1 MVAELHNRRVVRVP
15 EVIGLPFKKARIIVE
30 DAGLTLEAVLYRES
44 YEERDTVLDQRPA
57 RGQMI
62 YEGSRVT
69 LWVARRGYMEQLP
82 AIYRRSDAVG
92 RNVVRD
98 ICFLFEHM
106 FGSIEEVLEE
116 GHRFYDPHEC
126 PPEFLDWLASWTAM
140 VMDMDWP
147 ETKKRAILKRGVDL
161 YRIRG
166 TKRGLVLFLKL
177 FTGHEPLIEENEWP
191 FKGFRVGGD
200 ARVGLDSVVLPP
212 VERAHC
218 FIVTMPV
225 KFTDVS
231 PEMVI
236 RIHRI
241 IQMEKPAHTQHYLR
255 FASDVGD
262 VELRDFFAIGL
273 RSGIGI
279 GAEIV
284 KPLEGAEAAAAVA
297 EFEAAAAGR
306 GGGSVSALPGLM
318 PRSSASDLA
327 AAAASSPGPDRPA
340 EARLDPPPTAP
351 STAMASAAASA
362 APPSAAPL
370 PAETRAEVAPEA
382 SLEAA
387 PKAPTDTSGTA
398 TPGTATP
405 GTAAPGAGTAPD
417 TGPAPAARRARK
429 QPTKE
434 FKAPAEPAA
443 EPTGQTD
450 RASGAEPTSA
460 RDSATE
466 SPEGSE
472 AQSRDPKGRDPE
484 DAT

>member
-62 YEGSRVT
+62 YEGSRVS

-98 ICFLFEHM
+98 VCFLFEHM
-106 FGSIEEVLEE
+106 FGSIEEVLED
-116 GHRFYDPHEC
+116 GHRYYDPHEC

-140 VMDMDWP
+140 VLEMDWP

-177 FTGHEPLIEENEWP
+177 FTGHEPVIEENEWP

-231 PEMVI
+231 PETVI

-255 FASDVGD
+255 FASDIGD
-262 VELRDFFAIGL
+262 VELRDFFTIGL

-279 GAEIV
+279 GSEIV

-297 EFEAAAAGR
+297 EYEAAASGRGPAPTALAGIAGR
-306 GGGSVSALPGLM
+306 PSASSGEASTSAPSASAPSVSAPSAV
-318 PRSSASDLA
+318 SSAEPGAESPGVA
-327 AAAASSPGPDRPA
+327 AAAA
-340 EARLDPPPTAP
+340 TP
-351 STAMASAAASA
+351 STG
-362 APPSAAPL
+362 PS
-370 PAETRAEVAPEA
+370 
-382 SLEAA
+382 
-387 PKAPTDTSGTA
+387 
-398 TPGTATP
+398 
-405 GTAAPGAGTAPD
+405 
-417 TGPAPAARRARK
+417 PAARRSRK
-429 QPTKE
+429 PTKE
-434 FKAPAEPAA
+434 STAPASEPATK
-443 EPTGQTD
+443 PTGQPD
-450 RASGAEPTSA
+450 RASGAEPASA

-472 AQSRDPKGRDPE
+472 TTGRDPE